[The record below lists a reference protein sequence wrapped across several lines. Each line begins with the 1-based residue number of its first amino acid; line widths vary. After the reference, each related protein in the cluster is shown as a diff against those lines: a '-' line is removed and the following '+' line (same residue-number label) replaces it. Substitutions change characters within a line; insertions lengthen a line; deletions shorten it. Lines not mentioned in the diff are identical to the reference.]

1 MKQHKEPKMDQW
13 AIPGTVHSVTD
24 CRQCAKFSIC
34 YLNDNVS
41 TSTFTSCPIIMH
53 NYQGV

>member
-1 MKQHKEPKMDQW
+1 MDQW